1 MTTTTE
7 PPLIDEPTID
17 VSDMP
22 ALDQPDERVCE
33 LIDRD
38 DGPCNAPAAWRL
50 TFRDGCR
57 CTNRATSLLLACDDC
72 RRQVEED
79 TQAAQCFTCFGYLF
93 LLRAE
98 PIR

>member
-1 MTTTTE
+1 MTTATPTLDPTAE
-7 PPLIDEPTID
+7 PLLD
-17 VSDMP
+17 V
-22 ALDQPDERVCE
+22 PDRRVCE

-38 DGPCNAPAAWRL
+38 DGPCVRSAVWAL

-79 TQAAQCFTCFGYLF
+79 TQAAQCFTCLGYLF

-98 PIR
+98 AIR